1 MSAKEH
7 RKASKSPKERHLNYK
22 LFVRFSVTSLEII
35 LTKSSLLSSWRPYIF
50 SGFLCKPWIIFSQL
64 FRETKTT
71 DVSIQKVLLSQKI
84 VTEADDG
91 LLRTFLPKQRKLML
105 EANEGS
111 ISKEESEERILFFM
125 LLLAVIL
132 ASMSSIFTIKEEQSL

>member
-1 MSAKEH
+1 MDYFFTTFSRNKDH
-7 RKASKSPKERHLNYK
+7 GRLNSKGPPL
-22 LFVRFSVTSLEII
+22 
-35 LTKSSLLSSWRPYIF
+35 P
-50 SGFLCKPWIIFSQL
+50 
-64 FRETKTT
+64 
-71 DVSIQKVLLSQKI
+71 KI